1 MGTTQTR
8 GTSWAVFAVL
18 LMIISSKLDVSE
30 GELLPYDDET
40 ETTLVNSLSSSTN
53 QPNEI
58 VRMDPLDQFNKY
70 RGGYNITDKH
80 YWSSTIF
87 TGTYGLAIGL
97 LWLIAGIVYAICLPS
112 CRSRAKNQHL
122 KKRTPCHKP
131 CYLFPLILTTIVAIL
146 AIIASGLALEGSMRF
161 HSRAKIIM
169 SVIINTAD
177 QASNTIYNAT
187 GPMRMIGA
195 KLQQQAT
202 DSIDGVDGADTAEIA
217 GAARFLASTSDKL
230 DYAATGIERQAQKN
244 RDLVQKGL
252 TILYILTIVTVS
264 MNLAAVIA
272 LTVFGI
278 LRFRRALHMLV
289 IFCWILTAL
298 CWLFFGA
305 YFFLEKFSSDTC
317 TALQDFQQNP
327 ENSSLSSIL
336 PCDEFLSARTTL
348 SDVGIGI
355 YAIVDQVNTN
365 ISLLRDNSYPGLRYV
380 CNPFSGPPDFLYQPE
395 NCAADT
401 IKIGDIPQ
409 VVKMFTCSDTSGTS
423 CQGGITTTGVY
434 NVIEG
439 YSTSIQSLLNAYPDM
454 ENLVDCQLV
463 KDASKK
469 ILVNHCKPLKRYAQT
484 TWVAMLV
491 LSVMM
496 VILVSVWASSGH
508 HKQKHYVADGS
519 VQPNTTEANN
529 PDLEAAKE
537 TIEHQVQ

>member
-1 MGTTQTR
+1 MHP
-8 GTSWAVFAVL
+8 
-18 LMIISSKLDVSE
+18 IS
-30 GELLPYDDET
+30 
-40 ETTLVNSLSSSTN
+40 
-53 QPNEI
+53 
-58 VRMDPLDQFNKY
+58 
-70 RGGYNITDKH
+70 
-80 YWSSTIF
+80 
-87 TGTYGLAIGL
+87 
-97 LWLIAGIVYAICLPS
+97 
-112 CRSRAKNQHL
+112 
-122 KKRTPCHKP
+122 
-131 CYLFPLILTTIVAIL
+131 
-146 AIIASGLALEGSMRF
+146 
-161 HSRAKIIM
+161 
-169 SVIINTAD
+169 
-177 QASNTIYNAT
+177 
-187 GPMRMIGA
+187 
-195 KLQQQAT
+195 
-202 DSIDGVDGADTAEIA
+202 
-217 GAARFLASTSDKL
+217 
-230 DYAATGIERQAQKN
+230 
-244 RDLVQKGL
+244 
-252 TILYILTIVTVS
+252 
-264 MNLAAVIA
+264 
-272 LTVFGI
+272 
-278 LRFRRALHMLV
+278 
-289 IFCWILTAL
+289 
-298 CWLFFGA
+298 
-305 YFFLEKFSSDTC
+305 
-317 TALQDFQQNP
+317 
-327 ENSSLSSIL
+327 
-336 PCDEFLSARTTL
+336 
-348 SDVGIGI
+348 
-355 YAIVDQVNTN
+355 QVNTN

-401 IKIGDIPQ
+401 IKIGDIPQVCQEQLRPFNKKENISSSKFWWAKKTTLLQ